1 MTWLPTLRVVTFAT
15 VSLFA
20 AIVLSLSADL
30 ISLTEPLFYYKFSAF
45 ALATSAITLLT
56 VVPMYALAPIRLLLD
71 DVTLIPSRAGA
82 IFSYIVVEIVWLS
95 VLWVLWLSSGSYAAW
110 TDNQIE
116 AFYPAES
123 SCNYHLILDNNI
135 VNQGCSEIKSITA
148 FSFLTWIILMVYT
161 AILLFL
167 GIRAQGRGNN
177 VWTVSVR
184 EEAIFYPEAKSG
196 GTPAQMQTMP
206 TTVPQAYPPAP
217 ASVPVPTP
225 GAIQV

>member
-56 VVPMYALAPIRLLLD
+56 VVPMFVIDILRQ
-71 DVTLIPSRAGA
+71 GA
-82 IFSYIVVEIVWLS
+82 IFSYIVVEIAWLS
-95 VLWVLWLSSGSYAAW
+95 VLWILWLSSGSYAAW

-206 TTVPQAYPPAP
+206 TSVPQAYPPAPPP

>member
-56 VVPMYALAPIRLLLD
+56 VVPMFVIDILRQ
-71 DVTLIPSRAGA
+71 GA

-123 SCNYHLILDNNI
+123 SCNYHLIFDNNI

-161 AILLFL
+161 SILLFL

-206 TTVPQAYPPAP
+206 TSVPQAYPPAPPP